1 MFPQRRMQGELALT
15 RIKNR
20 PQMSAR
26 IVGIRQIGRHR
37 PAVAI
42 ALFWLS
48 GSRSEERGHSI
59 VHRFRG
65 RRHMH
70 GIANVDLMVAVAGQV
85 GRPWQARSHAGRE
98 PLAVVVMEPVC
109 NLGQF
114 YFLPTWSMVGAG
126 FFLVTA
132 STEIPNQLFEEGKV
146 TIQHIISVVIGK
158 QKPGIHQCMAKQ
170 KYVIGLPCRIFHRVA
185 ESRRIDIQPF

>member
-1 MFPQRRMQGELALT
+1 MDSGESLSRGCRWPRPVSHTCGMRRMFPQRRMQGELALT

-85 GRPWQARSHAGRE
+85 GRPWQARGHAGRE

-146 TIQHIISVVIGK
+146 TIQGCPQSAWQGCGRK
-158 QKPGIHQCMAKQ
+158 C
-170 KYVIGLPCRIFHRVA
+170 F
-185 ESRRIDIQPF
+185 